1 MNRGMGDL
9 KICGGTRQGAGIS
22 QVVVGSDGVK
32 KMGSQGG
39 TEGATGRNRTCRW
52 GSSTKRAAGEH
63 PNGENRLGTMNKD

>member
-39 TEGATGRNRTCRW
+39 TEGDNRTQQDMQM
-52 GSSTKRAAGEH
+52 GIF
-63 PNGENRLGTMNKD
+63 NKTCCWWAS